1 MKALRSSF
9 VHPLLPPAG
18 LLSLEVGLLVL
29 FGRAF
34 DSAGLTGLEAND
46 AHIMATKAV
55 TAGES
60 APYAGGV
67 RERLLCTFPIVDE
80 QGHRDVW
87 RCGRG

>member
-1 MKALRSSF
+1 
-9 VHPLLPPAG
+9 
-18 LLSLEVGLLVL
+18 
-29 FGRAF
+29 
-34 DSAGLTGLEAND
+34 
-46 AHIMATKAV
+46 V
-55 TAGES
+55 TAVES